1 MFYYPKEAYEI
12 QESLGRYRVLR
23 PNSSGPSIKIAVHSA
38 DTLDGALCFIRRFS
52 EPRAYPST
60 YFDDS
65 CHCGYVKEGWDFLE
79 TDGIIFEF
87 CNKCKRPIYEQD
99 RKKLNKQSMD
109 EFDLDAFLNM

>member
-12 QESLGRYRVLR
+12 EESAGRYRVLR
-23 PNSSGPSIKIAVHSA
+23 PNSHGPSIKIAVFSSSDIDSA
-38 DTLDGALCFIRRFS
+38 HGFIRRFS
-52 EPRAYPST
+52 EPTAYPST
-60 YFDDS
+60 YFDRS
-65 CHCGYVKEGWDFLE
+65 CSCGYVKEGWDFLE